1 VQKIKSKS
9 FVLIIPILIFSG
21 ISFYIYSLIFTTLKF
36 DISKNKSSRETKYSY
51 VISSSDNK
59 ILSKLSRKF
68 EIDNSKNKI
77 PSLFLL
83 HKLTKKK
90 FNYK

>member
-21 ISFYIYSLIFTTLKF
+21 ISFYFYSLIFTTLKF
-36 DISKNKSSRETKYSY
+36 DLSKNKRSRSTKFSY
-51 VISSSDNK
+51 VISSADNK
-59 ILSKLSRKF
+59 VLSKLSRKF

-77 PSLFLL
+77 PNKF
-83 HKLTKKK
+83 KKI
-90 FNYK
+90 